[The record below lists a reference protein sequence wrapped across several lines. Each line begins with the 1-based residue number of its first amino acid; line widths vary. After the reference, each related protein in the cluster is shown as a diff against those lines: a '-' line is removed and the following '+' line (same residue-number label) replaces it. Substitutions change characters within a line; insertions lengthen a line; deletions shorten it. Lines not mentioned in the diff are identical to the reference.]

1 MVSATPRSGLLS
13 TKNNPSSSRIRGFY
27 KLNRGEKLDALQK
40 FTGLPLDQI
49 RILGKDGALD
59 YEICDLFVENALGSY
74 PLPFGI
80 CTSFK
85 INKHDYI
92 IPMAVEESSVIAA
105 TSNAARLVY
114 NSGGFEAETLSNLM
128 IGQIHIVNLDKQ
140 QISKAVKKLTAHKQ
154 SIIAKANQVHPRLLA
169 RGGGCK
175 DIEIL
180 THDNAPLPFLT
191 LHVLIDT
198 CEAMGANLINTICE
212 DLSPYIQS
220 LSQGRISL
228 RILSNLADKKLYR
241 ARCRLAPE
249 LLAQE
254 NITGQT
260 TAQRIVEACT
270 IANCDPYRAATNNKG
285 IMNGVDPVVIA
296 TGNDWRAIESGA
308 HAYAALS
315 GNYQSLSQWSLD
327 SQGFLCGELTLPLQL
342 GTVGGITRL
351 HPLAKLSLK
360 ILKNPSA
367 NRLGEIIT
375 CSGLAANLAA
385 LNALVSTGIQKGHMK
400 LHAKNVALAAGAL
413 AKEIEIVAR
422 IMVEQSNI
430 SAGFAE
436 TILTELRKQDSDRL
450 DIKELL
456 SDISF

>member
-1 MVSATPRSGLLS
+1 MTD
-13 TKNNPSSSRIRGFY
+13 NNSSSRIRGFY
-27 KLNRGEKLDALQK
+27 KLNRGEKMDALQK

-49 RILGKDGALD
+49 RVLGKDGALD
-59 YEICDLFVENALGSY
+59 FEICDLFVENALGSY

-85 INKHDYI
+85 INNVDYI

-105 TSNAARLVY
+105 TSNAARMVY
-114 NSGGFEAETLSNLM
+114 QSGGFVAETLSKLM
-128 IGQIHIVNLDKQ
+128 IGQIHIVDIKEEELEAL
-140 QISKAVKKLTAHKQ
+140 SKKLNDNKQ
-154 SIIAKANQVHPRLLA
+154 ALIDEANQVHPRLME

-175 DIEIL
+175 DIEVHL
-180 THDNAPLPFLT
+180 HKNSPLPFLT
-191 LHVLIDT
+191 LHLLIDT
-198 CEAMGANLINTICE
+198 CEAMGANLVNTTCE
-212 DLSPYIQS
+212 ALAPTVEKISG
-220 LSQGRISL
+220 GRIAL

-241 ARCRLAPE
+241 AKCRIHPDSLASE
-249 LLAQE
+249 SINGALAAE
-254 NITGQT
+254 
-260 TAQRIVEACT
+260 RIVEACT
-270 IANCDPYRAATNNKG
+270 IANNDPYRATTNNKG
-285 IMNGVDPVVIA
+285 IMNGIDPVVIA

-308 HAYAALS
+308 HAFASMS
-315 GNYQSLSQWSLD
+315 GHYKSLSQWSIDHEGYLR
-327 SQGFLCGELTLPLQL
+327 GELSIPLQL

-367 NRLGEIIT
+367 DHLGEIIA

-385 LNALVSTGIQKGHMK
+385 LKALVSTGIQKGHMK
-400 LHAKNVALAAGAL
+400 LHAKNVALAAGAS

-422 IMVEQSNI
+422 VLVEQNNI

-436 TILTELRKQDSDRL
+436 EILIELRKRDSDKV